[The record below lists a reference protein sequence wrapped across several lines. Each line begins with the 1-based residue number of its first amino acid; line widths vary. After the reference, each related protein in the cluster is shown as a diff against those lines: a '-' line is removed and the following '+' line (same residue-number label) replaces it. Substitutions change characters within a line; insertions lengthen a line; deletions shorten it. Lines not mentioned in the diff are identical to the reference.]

1 MMAHRL
7 FLTGLLLPAFMLGG
21 CTWTRDLVKGDK
33 LDYKS
38 EKTQTEAPTLEV
50 PPDLTRPDVNKRFAT
65 PALEGGNGKTPVLAS
80 DQTVRQAPQAALPV
94 VLPPVKNAR
103 IERGGSQR
111 WLVITGKPDQYWDA
125 VKEFWQDRGF
135 IIATEKPEAGVMETD
150 WAENRAKLGGDF
162 LRNTLGRVLPGIY
175 STPERDKFRT
185 RFETNANGE
194 TEIFISHRGMIEIYK
209 NEAREQ
215 TIWQPREPDPGLEA
229 EFLSL
234 LMVRLGTGNDEKGA
248 RQLVAGAP
256 KPPEKAVM
264 RNDIVELEETF
275 DRAWR
280 RVGLALDRVG
290 FTVEDR
296 DRSKG
301 LFFVRYADPDAGM
314 NKKADGFMG
323 KIIGMVNPDKTVPAE
338 QYQIQVTD
346 GAATTRVQVLSK
358 TGVPENSQ
366 TSRRILSLLQEQLR

>member
-1 MMAHRL
+1 MKAHRL
-7 FLTGLLLPAFMLGG
+7 FLTGLLLPAFLLGG
-21 CTWTRDLVKGDK
+21 CSFTQNILKGDK

-38 EKTQTEAPTLEV
+38 NTSQAEGPTLEV
-50 PPDLTRPDVNKRFAT
+50 PPDLTKPTINQRFSP
-65 PALEGGNGKTPVLAS
+65 PAGEASKKPVLAS
-80 DQTVRQAPQAALPV
+80 EEQAGRQLATPV
-94 VLPPVKNAR
+94 VSGVLPSVKNAR
-103 IERGGSQR
+103 IERAGTQR

-135 IIATEKPEAGVMETD
+135 VISTEKPEAGIMETD
-150 WAENRAKLGGDF
+150 WAENRAKIGQDF
-162 LRNTLGRVLPGIY
+162 IRNTLGRVLEGIY

-209 NEAREQ
+209 NEGREQ
-215 TIWQPREPDPGLEA
+215 TIWQPREADPGLEA

-234 LMVRLGTGNDEKGA
+234 LMVRLGTADEIKKA
-248 RQLVAGAP
+248 QQIVASAP
-256 KPPEKAVM
+256 NAPEKAVLK
-264 RNDIVELEETF
+264 NNVVELDETF

-314 NKKADGFMG
+314 NKKPDGFMA
-323 KIIGMVNPDKTVPAE
+323 KIGDWFKPDKTVPAE
-338 QYQIQVTD
+338 QYRIQVSE
-346 GAATTRVQVLSK
+346 ASPTRVTVLSK
-358 TGVPENSQ
+358 TGAQESSTTSQ
-366 TSRRILSLLQEQLR
+366 RILSLLQQQLK